1 MRQSIGKR
9 MVGLMER
16 NHGRFN
22 SDSSKLPG
30 IRISRKRT
38 IKVFSIVRR
47 TYAGVFFELEDKIAW
62 QVAMQQKV
70 FQPSIFE
77 PADDKLKF
85 SLEAISPSFSKLGEN
100 IIALLKQGPLSLE
113 EITEQSGKSVS
124 EISMELLELQVAGY
138 IDMDNGNRYFR
149 L

>member
-1 MRQSIGKR
+1 

-47 TYAGVFFELEDKIAW
+47 TYAGVFFELEDKIAC
-62 QVAMQQKV
+62 V
-70 FQPSIFE
+70 
-77 PADDKLKF
+77 
-85 SLEAISPSFSKLGEN
+85 
-100 IIALLKQGPLSLE
+100 
-113 EITEQSGKSVS
+113 GKT
-124 EISMELLELQVAGY
+124 AGFCNFC
-138 IDMDNGNRYFR
+138 NGFVGGTQ
-149 L
+149 